1 MQYDRG
7 VNKVKGGYKVMK
19 KLRKS
24 IGVVLSAIMV
34 ATAFTGC
41 GKGAVSS
48 VTDGDKKVVLTYALA
63 DPQDYAYWDEKS
75 TEFTKEHPNITV
87 DIECFGGTDEMMK
100 NLKIRQSANELP
112 DVIQLKPDFINDF
125 KSFLLEW
132 DENDPMVK
140 NNTFAGK
147 FKQDDKIYGLP
158 LRSFSEFVYY
168 KKSIFKEL
176 GLTIPETWEDFIATA
191 EKIKEESDYIP
202 IAMGGKDVWPV
213 YPFNEFMPHLVGNDE
228 KILTNITKADEP
240 FSAGSGFYE
249 AYKMIDEIYRTNVMG
264 TDPLGMGCDQCQQL
278 FEANKAAMILLGQW
292 YLPNYLERVG
302 NADDLGFFALP
313 VVHKGETNR
322 LMTMAD
328 NFLTINKNS
337 ENVEAAKLFIE
348 WSFSKE
354 IYSGYLTATLNNS
367 TVAGID
373 NDNPL
378 FKEFRDNNKAD
389 LFLYYPGDD
398 NYSKLVNQT
407 KFDTKNIGQKMLAGE
422 SFEDILAEMNGA
434 WKAARA
440 ELGIQ

>member
-1 MQYDRG
+1 
-7 VNKVKGGYKVMK
+7 
-19 KLRKS
+19 
-24 IGVVLSAIMV
+24 
-34 ATAFTGC
+34 
-41 GKGAVSS
+41 
-48 VTDGDKKVVLTYALA
+48 
-63 DPQDYAYWDEKS
+63 
-75 TEFTKEHPNITV
+75 
-87 DIECFGGTDEMMK
+87 
-100 NLKIRQSANELP
+100 
-112 DVIQLKPDFINDF
+112 
-125 KSFLLEW
+125 
-132 DENDPMVK
+132 MVK
-140 NNTFAGK
+140 NNTFAAK
-147 FKQDDKIYGLP
+147 FKQDEKIYGLP

-228 KILTNITKADEP
+228 KILTNITKEDEP
-240 FSAGSGFYE
+240 FSTGSGFYE
-249 AYKMIDEIYRTNVMG
+249 AYKMIDALYRTNVMG

-313 VVHKGETNR
+313 VVHEGETNR

-389 LFLYYPGDD
+389 LFLYYPGDE

-422 SFEDILAEMNGA
+422 SFEDILAEMNEA

>member
-1 MQYDRG
+1 
-7 VNKVKGGYKVMK
+7 MK
-19 KLRKS
+19 KLKKT
-24 IGVVLSAIMV
+24 IGVALSVMMV
-34 ATAFTGC
+34 VSAFAGC
-41 GKGAVSS
+41 SKDAVNQKADS
-48 VTDGDKKVVLTYALA
+48 DKKVVLTYALA

-75 TEFTKEHPNITV
+75 AEFTKEHPNITV

-100 NLKIRQSANELP
+100 NLKIRQSANQLP

-132 DENDPMVK
+132 DANDPLVK
-140 NNTFAGK
+140 NNTFASK
-147 FKQDDKIYGLP
+147 FTQEGKIYGLP

-168 KKSIFKEL
+168 KKSVFKEL
-176 GLTIPETWEDFIATA
+176 GLTIPETWEDFISTA
-191 EKIKEESDYIP
+191 KTIKEKSEYIP

-228 KILTNITKADEP
+228 KILTNITKQDDP
-240 FSAGSGFYE
+240 FKAGSGFYE
-249 AYKMIDEIYRTNVMG
+249 AYKMIDELYRADVMG
-264 TDPLGMGCDQCQQL
+264 SDPLGMGCDQCQQL

-313 VVHKGETNR
+313 VVHEGETNR

-337 ENVEAAKLFIE
+337 ANIDAAKLFIE
-348 WSFSKE
+348 WSFSKD

-367 TVAGID
+367 TVSGID

-378 FKEFRDNNKAD
+378 FKEFRENNKAD
-389 LFLYYPGDD
+389 LFLYYPGDE
-398 NYSKLVNQT
+398 NFSKLVNQT
-407 KFDTKNIGQKMLAGE
+407 KFDTKNIGQRMLAGE
-422 SFEDILAEMNGA
+422 SFEDILNEMNTA
-434 WKAARA
+434 WKASRA
-440 ELGIQ
+440 ELGIK